1 MDLDNP
7 DNRPVLRLGSEENLG
22 ALYCNNVLRSSDFNS
37 KGELDIKGKT
47 RYGQQE
53 PPLLL
58 PRATKPNLQVR
69 VPLGTL
75 NGNGG
80 GGGGDGAGGGGTAA
94 VALAVQRG
102 VGERVLGA
110 EVANQEAEVAKLHAK
125 LKYARRECELL
136 RKVLLGVIDLHML
149 TTNGDGV

>member
-7 DNRPVLRLGSEENLG
+7 DNRPVLRLGSDENWPKLLG
-22 ALYCNNVLRSSDFNS
+22 EHVLNSTDFDS
-37 KGELDIKGKT
+37 KGQLAIKT

-53 PPLLL
+53 PPTF

-69 VPLGTL
+69 VPLGPRDGNGNGGNG

-80 GGGGDGAGGGGTAA
+80 GGGGGAA

-125 LKYARRECELL
+125 LKYTQRECELL
-136 RKVLLGVIDLHML
+136 RKVLVGVIDLHML
-149 TTNGDGV
+149 TANGDGV